1 MLAIGNCWLVF
12 LLFEFDEQI
21 FKLMRLMDLLSFT
34 NLHCSGY
41 KDISLEILSKSHPPK
56 KPKIQ
61 EFFFVLFVTA
71 EQPLVPL
78 SGPVDTV
85 QLSDLDCSFKK
96 HYKQSNK
103 TKANTANMDM
113 TIVGNADSKNKGR

>member
-1 MLAIGNCWLVF
+1 M
-12 LLFEFDEQI
+12 
-21 FKLMRLMDLLSFT
+21 
-34 NLHCSGY
+34 
-41 KDISLEILSKSHPPK
+41 SKSHPPQK
-56 KPKIQ
+56 AQNPRIL
-61 EFFFVLFVTA
+61 FFVLVVTA

-96 HYKQSNK
+96 YYKQSNLNTPK

>member
-1 MLAIGNCWLVF
+1 MLLLLAIDHCWLVF
-12 LLFEFDEQI
+12 LIFEFDEQI

-34 NLHCSGY
+34 NLNCSGY
-41 KDISLEILSKSHPPK
+41 KDISLEILSKSHPPPK
-56 KPKIQ
+56 GPKPKNS
-61 EFFFVLFVTA
+61 FFVLVVTA

-96 HYKQSNK
+96 H
-103 TKANTANMDM
+103 
-113 TIVGNADSKNKGR
+113 